1 MKGEDDIDEATG
13 INFAQIND
21 NPRLVC
27 NDEGRA
33 EILFC

>member
-1 MKGEDDIDEATG
+1 MKGEDGIDENTG
-13 INFAQIND
+13 FKFAQIND

-27 NDEGRA
+27 DDEGRA